1 MWTNLKKAILAQ
13 KGWPL
18 ALFLT
23 TSVLSRSGPLVACVY
38 LYNIYMQ
45 TNESEPRL
53 KNQLFDI
60 GRANDE
66 VYLVNG
72 GLKIILSF
80 GTISN
85 N

>member
-23 TSVLSRSGPLVACVY
+23 TSVLSRSGPLVACDYV
-38 LYNIYMQ
+38 YNIYMQ